1 MNIQAALIVGDD
13 KEMSSLQVRYS
24 LSSEESSRRWCHSS
38 ACKMNASP
46 EESPCMENNTS
57 QKFKS
62 KLVFKGDS
70 ELKT

>member
-57 QKFKS
+57 
-62 KLVFKGDS
+62 
-70 ELKT
+70 